1 MFEFGLFLL
10 MYFLRIKCQDSVH
23 TKLFE
28 EKVFSTVCIK
38 NKNKNKEMSKK
49 KAGFNGVVLRNQLF
63 SEYMGFFFNVRET
76 V

>member
-1 MFEFGLFLL
+1 MN
-10 MYFLRIKCQDSVH
+10 FLRIKCQDSVH
-23 TKLFE
+23 TKQFE

-63 SEYMGFFFNVRET
+63 SETHVLFWFFFFFTVRET
-76 V
+76 I

>member
-38 NKNKNKEMSKK
+38 EQGDEQYKINN
-49 KAGFNGVVLRNQLF
+49 
-63 SEYMGFFFNVRET
+63 MGFQT
-76 V
+76 SMCA

>member
-1 MFEFGLFLL
+1 MN
-10 MYFLRIKCQDSVH
+10 FLRIKCQDSVH
-23 TKLFE
+23 TKQFE

-63 SEYMGFFFNVRET
+63 SETHVLFCFVFFTVRET

>member
-38 NKNKNKEMSKK
+38 EQGDEQDECWFQWGCSKK
-49 KAGFNGVVLRNQLF
+49 SAIFRIHGI
-63 SEYMGFFFNVRET
+63 FFFNVRET

>member
-1 MFEFGLFLL
+1 

-23 TKLFE
+23 TNQFE
-28 EKVFSTVCIK
+28 ENMFSTVCIK
-38 NKNKNKEMSKK
+38 KTKNKNKEMSKK

-63 SEYMGFFFNVRET
+63 SETHVLFCFVFFTVSET